1 MNKIGRPTL
10 KTEDRINKT
19 LELAREGKTNKQIAE
34 IIGVVESTVKRW
46 MSLDFEFSAAVK
58 QLKQEADELVE
69 ASLFK
74 SALGYDRT
82 LKKNLVTKDK
92 VIPYEDT
99 TYYPPNPTS
108 MIFWLKNRKPKQWK
122 DRVEIQSDMKET
134 LMVVAGGNKLPIK
147 R

>member
-82 LKKNLVTKDK
+82 LKKNLVTKDN